1 MESTIHQSPPLPPV
15 TPPEVTADAAPRER
29 GMIGVVMEITKARLN
44 GLVLL
49 TTAVGVALAERGA
62 IDWPRMGWT
71 LLGTGLAA
79 ASAAMLNQLLEQHRD
94 ARMHRTARRPLPT
107 GRIPAPLVFV
117 AGVLAAFG
125 GFAVLAMQ
133 VNLLSAALALANVL
147 LYVLVY
153 TPLKPRTTL
162 NTLVGAICG
171 GIPPMIGWAAVT
183 DGLEPGAWLL
193 GIYLFVWQLPH
204 FMALAWM
211 YRDDYRR
218 GGMTMLPV
226 VDPQGELTARIMVV
240 TSLLLAP
247 LGLLA
252 TMGGLAGWFSAAVSV
267 LTALWLTWVSYRFY
281 ALRSDA
287 SARRVFFASII
298 VLPLAL
304 GQMVLDRGAVSPE
317 AWLRG
322 QGSGSVGVSLPLP
335 AGATGGV
342 P

>member
-1 MESTIHQSPPLPPV
+1 
-15 TPPEVTADAAPRER
+15 
-29 GMIGVVMEITKARLN
+29 
-44 GLVLL
+44 
-49 TTAVGVALAERGA
+49 
-62 IDWPRMGWT
+62 
-71 LLGTGLAA
+71 
-79 ASAAMLNQLLEQHRD
+79 
-94 ARMHRTARRPLPT
+94 
-107 GRIPAPLVFV
+107 
-117 AGVLAAFG
+117 
-125 GFAVLAMQ
+125 
-133 VNLLSAALALANVL
+133 LSAALALANVL